1 MKIRTV
7 HYKRVKNLGNYES
20 ETFEMTAEIDD
31 DEGVVSSA
39 LKLKDY
45 VHYMLG
51 IDPRVVEK
59 FHYSK
64 DGEKIRDFQL

>member
-39 LKLKDY
+39 LKLKEY
-45 VHYMLG
+45 VHQALG
-51 IDPRVVEK
+51 LIEEEVDEDEIPFKEDSLAG
-59 FHYSK
+59 F
-64 DGEKIRDFQL
+64 